1 MKQDAKSILLEKDR
15 FSYVDAIALLD
26 KGGEVSHC
34 SEKGIIVSYE
44 VLSSVVCFSGW
55 QEMTPFIEDLDLV
68 CVHDEGLRNWLIS
81 HRGYKNEEGCRS
93 FSWWKGRPAAPDG
106 DFRTLDLSF
115 LGRVSSVYRLADE
128 KELASDLEKGNVF
141 GLFIEGELAGFIG
154 FHPEGSMGMLHV
166 FDSYRRQGLGEKLE
180 RYDILTAL
188 SRNMIPYCH
197 VFFSNEASL
206 ALQRKLGLSEG
217 EKPVWWLWKD

>member
-1 MKQDAKSILLEKDR
+1 MKKDAKSILAEKDR

-44 VLSSVVCFSGW
+44 GLSSVVCFSGW
-55 QEMTPFIEDLDLV
+55 QEMTPFIEDLNLV

-93 FSWWKGRPAAPDG
+93 FSWWQGRPAAPEG
-106 DFRTLDLSF
+106 DFRTLDVSF
-115 LGRVSSVYRLADE
+115 LDRISSVYSLADE

-141 GLFIEGELAGFIG
+141 GLFIKGELAGFIG

-166 FDSYRRQGLGEKLE
+166 FDAYRRQGLGEKLE

-197 VFFSNEASL
+197 VFFSNAASL